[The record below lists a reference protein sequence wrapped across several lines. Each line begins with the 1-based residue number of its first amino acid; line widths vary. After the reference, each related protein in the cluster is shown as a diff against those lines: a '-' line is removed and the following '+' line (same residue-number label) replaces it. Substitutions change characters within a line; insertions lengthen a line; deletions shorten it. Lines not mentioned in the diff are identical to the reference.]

1 MSGRYLDRRR
11 FVKTASAGVV
21 AATAFGTTHVPAQSG
36 TPKVLI
42 IGAGMSGIAASYQ
55 LRKFGISSLVLE
67 GRDRIGGRL
76 WSSRY
81 WPDAVLDLG
90 GAWIHDSLNSPLT
103 PIAKRYGIQTKYTD
117 DVNST
122 ASLPNGK
129 KLRDVQ
135 VADVAATFG
144 FVLAKT
150 AAEGLVLKLRGVP
163 DQPISN
169 VVNRILVK
177 LPVPPAILGGINTL
191 IDATIRSVGGAELS
205 DLSLYH
211 FGEDSNLVGVQDL
224 MLPQGYVQL
233 VERLADGQQV
243 LYGQIV
249 QRVLY
254 SQQGVTV
261 VTNRGRFSA
270 KYALITLP
278 LGVLRAKAVDFVP
291 QLPGWKQAAID
302 RLQTGV
308 WDKLFLRFPHAFWD
322 TTKTFLFRTQPPT
335 DRFVWWFN
343 AALITGKPILGAF
356 VTADV
361 ARTLEPLPDT
371 EVIRQLMGVLRPWF
385 PDQQIPNP
393 IDFQRSRWASDPFAN
408 GVYPHLPL
416 GATPADYDVMSLP
429 VPYAANLPPTG
440 NRLFFAGDATHRQH
454 PCSVWGAYESGL
466 REANRIRLS
475 GQ

>member
-233 VERLADGQQV
+233 VERLADG
-243 LYGQIV
+243 
-249 QRVLY
+249 
-254 SQQGVTV
+254 
-261 VTNRGRFSA
+261 
-270 KYALITLP
+270 
-278 LGVLRAKAVDFVP
+278 
-291 QLPGWKQAAID
+291 
-302 RLQTGV
+302 
-308 WDKLFLRFPHAFWD
+308 
-322 TTKTFLFRTQPPT
+322 
-335 DRFVWWFN
+335 
-343 AALITGKPILGAF
+343 
-356 VTADV
+356 
-361 ARTLEPLPDT
+361 
-371 EVIRQLMGVLRPWF
+371 
-385 PDQQIPNP
+385 
-393 IDFQRSRWASDPFAN
+393 
-408 GVYPHLPL
+408 
-416 GATPADYDVMSLP
+416 
-429 VPYAANLPPTG
+429 
-440 NRLFFAGDATHRQH
+440 
-454 PCSVWGAYESGL
+454 
-466 REANRIRLS
+466 
-475 GQ
+475 